1 MILLDPVPSPHSAP
15 SYRLTKSAQS
25 TDEVNSRANKPST
38 RFDADN
44 LRTNIHVHIVHSKR
58 RESPNHRSYAR
69 LVPRYI
75 LYMDVKRVPHVCVSS
90 AAGTLSQ

>member
-1 MILLDPVPSPHSAP
+1 MPTSLVL
-15 SYRLTKSAQS
+15 
-25 TDEVNSRANKPST
+25 

-44 LRTNIHVHIVHSKR
+44 LRTNIHVHIVNYSKQK
-58 RESPNHRSYAR
+58 ESFPITVAIRSGLYS
-69 LVPRYI
+69 RYI